1 MLSTSLAQLNVA
13 KTWLEGHLNTK
24 EDAEKYLISL
34 MAGTFSSLKI
44 DGKDR
49 INEALASLATKG
61 GLNAQLREHMKKEG
75 TENALHT
82 GLFHLGKRL
91 NLN

>member
-1 MLSTSLAQLNVA
+1 MCC
-13 KTWLEGHLNTK
+13 
-24 EDAEKYLISL
+24 
-34 MAGTFSSLKI
+34 
-44 DGKDR
+44 

-61 GLNAQLREHMKKEG
+61 GLNAQLREHMEKEG
-75 TENALHT
+75 TENALHN

>member
-1 MLSTSLAQLNVA
+1 
-13 KTWLEGHLNTK
+13 
-24 EDAEKYLISL
+24 

-61 GLNAQLREHMKKEG
+61 EKNLMLSYENKRWKK
-75 TENALHT
+75 
-82 GLFHLGKRL
+82 KV
-91 NLN
+91 